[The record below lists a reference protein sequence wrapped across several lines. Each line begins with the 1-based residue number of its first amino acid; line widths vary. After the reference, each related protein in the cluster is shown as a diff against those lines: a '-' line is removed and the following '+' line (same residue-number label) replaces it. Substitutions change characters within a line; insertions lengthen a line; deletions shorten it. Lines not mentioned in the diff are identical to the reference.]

1 MNVGRYEVAQRKF
14 VEYLYLAFIQ
24 VSPLCHRVQCGP
36 WARRPS
42 TMATH
47 RVKPSRPDDGT

>member
-24 VSPLCHRVQCGP
+24 VSHYVT
-36 WARRPS
+36 A
-42 TMATH
+42 
-47 RVKPSRPDDGT
+47 